1 MDERTSFIHYKKARK
16 QQEHQRQKKGTDEQ
30 TIKASVGQKRDRD
43 REPLGS

>member
-1 MDERTSFIHYKKARK
+1 MKGNHSFTTNKARK
-16 QQEHQRQKKGTDEQ
+16 QQEHQRQKRGTDEQ